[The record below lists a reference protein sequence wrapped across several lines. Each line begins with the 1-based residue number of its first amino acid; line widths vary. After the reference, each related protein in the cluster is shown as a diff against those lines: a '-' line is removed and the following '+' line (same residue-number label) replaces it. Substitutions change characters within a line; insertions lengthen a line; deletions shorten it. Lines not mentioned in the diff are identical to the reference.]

1 MRACYIHL
9 LSDIEKV
16 EASFQ
21 YQNLCGT
28 SYVKQCI
35 FNRQFFYLE
44 CVCQLPS
51 CVNSAQSVIKH
62 AWLLLLI
69 LQTFATYRC
78 VFPLRFCEQAGTPS
92 LAELLKEHAAANLP
106 LSGDDTPYQLLT
118 VSRRRVW
125 SDVKR
130 AFTKPYT
137 NLNLPIRVIF
147 SGEEAAD
154 DGGPR
159 REFFRLALGAAISDP
174 SLFSG
179 PPSSRYLVHNTSALL
194 EKCFL
199 LIGKLMAISL
209 TQGGCGPA
217 CLCPWVYDYLTL
229 GFDGVEVA
237 IDDIPDITI
246 QDKLKRVSV

>member
-1 MRACYIHL
+1 MTTGSSSTSSNTATA
-9 LSDIEKV
+9 
-16 EASFQ
+16 AS
-21 YQNLCGT
+21 CSVT
-28 SYVKQCI
+28 SGSSSGSR
-35 FNRQFFYLE
+35 NRVLE
-44 CVCQLPS
+44 GSLPS
-51 CVNSAQSVIKH
+51 GYVEYINLLDDDEVSDAEESDLQSAIAASLT
-62 AWLLLLI
+62 ASDPG
-69 LQTFATYRC
+69 R
-78 VFPLRFCEQAGTPS
+78 RFCEQAGTPS

-246 QDKLKRVSV
+246 QDKLKRVS